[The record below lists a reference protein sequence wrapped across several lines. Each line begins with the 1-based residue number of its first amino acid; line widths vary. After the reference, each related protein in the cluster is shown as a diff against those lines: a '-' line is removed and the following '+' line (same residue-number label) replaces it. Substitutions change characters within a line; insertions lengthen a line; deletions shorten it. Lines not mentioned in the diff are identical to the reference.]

1 MTCVLLRLLTCYSV
15 FVTFDT
21 SASDVIDSLTT
32 NFAFLT
38 YTFCRT
44 VRGFLLSLLQLVCFS
59 FIESE
64 SIKKCM
70 LFRPGIYF
78 FLCSCYVVVSFL
90 SWNKIYDSHVKP
102 NVYKKFLHAQFHI
115 KELGLLT
122 YFLGI
127 IVL

>member
-1 MTCVLLRLLTCYSV
+1 MTRVLLRLLTYDSV
-15 FVTFDT
+15 FVTFDA
-21 SASDVIDSLTT
+21 SAVDVIDSLTT
-32 NFAFLT
+32 NFVFLT

-44 VRGFLLSLLQLVCFS
+44 VRGLLFSLLQLVCFS

-70 LFRPGIYF
+70 LFRLGTFF
-78 FLCSCYVVVSFL
+78 FLCSCYVVFSFL

-102 NVYKKFLHAQFHI
+102 NVYKKFLHARFHI

-127 IVL
+127 IVF